1 MTKKLAKTDG
11 YALLVS
17 KIRKELEG
25 LELLFK
31 RETVLGYWR
40 VGQYISEHLL
50 ENKQRA
56 DYGGHF
62 YELLAQDTGR
72 HKTLLTRAVKFYHTY
87 RIVAPGQQ
95 LTWSHYRA
103 LLGIEDK
110 SQRKRLERLAIAKD
124 WDSRELAKYIK
135 ARKQKEKGF
144 QPLAE
149 IPQLAFTRGRLQ
161 SYRLL
166 EPELLP
172 SGQESELL
180 IDLGFRM
187 RREFPESKALGLKAG
202 DCIRL
207 GTGPNSSTSVSPGT
221 GLSTNSKTSL
231 KIEKISAT
239 LEELFTYVACVQKI
253 IDGDTL
259 WALIDAG
266 FGRLIQQKLRFRG
279 IDCPELSTPEGQR
292 AKRFVQER
300 LKNLDFIIIK
310 TYKDRVDKYDRY
322 LVDLF
327 YLPTPRLLLALKLQQ
342 ASRRVDSPLELR
354 RASPQKV
361 LEQGIFLN
369 QELLDKGL
377 ATLV

>member
-1 MTKKLAKTDG
+1 MAKKLAKTDG
-11 YALLVS
+11 YKTLVN
-17 KIRKELEG
+17 KIRQELDG
-25 LELLFK
+25 LELLIK
-31 RETVLGYWR
+31 RETVLRYWR
-40 VGQYISEHLL
+40 VGRYISQHLL
-50 ENKQRA
+50 ENKNRA
-56 DYGGHF
+56 GYGEHLI
-62 YELLAQDTGR
+62 EDLAEDVDKDKTALDR
-72 HKTLLTRAVKFYHTY
+72 AHKLY
-87 RIVAPGQQ
+87 RLYPISAPGHQ

-103 LLGIEDK
+103 LLSIEDK
-110 SQRKRLERLAIAKD
+110 SKRKRLERLAIAKD
-124 WDSRELAKYIK
+124 WNSKELAKYIK
-135 ARKQKEKGF
+135 SQKQKEEGF
-144 QPLAE
+144 QPSAE

-172 SGQESELL
+172 SGRESGLL

-187 RREFPESKALGLKAG
+187 RREFPESKALGLEAG

-207 GTGPNSSTSVSPGT
+207 GTGSNSSTSVSPGT
-221 GLSTNSKTSL
+221 GLALNSKTSL
-231 KIEKISAT
+231 SIEKISAA

-259 WALIDAG
+259 WALIDSG

-279 IDCPELSTPEGQR
+279 IDCPELSSPEGQR

-300 LKNLDFIIIK
+300 LKGLDFIVIK

-322 LVDLF
+322 LVDVF
-327 YLPTPRLLLALKLQQ
+327 Y
-342 ASRRVDSPLELR
+342 SRDERN
-354 RASPQKV
+354 PQKV
-361 LEQGIFLN
+361 LEEGIFLN